1 MNSRLKDSENMLIF
15 GVNWM
20 PVPAF
25 AVDAAGRV
33 IAWNRWM
40 RELTGVEAP
49 EVIGRGDF
57 EYALPFYGERRPIL
71 IDFAL
76 SPDRKDHEAGYVFLR
91 KESFQYVAQTYAP
104 FVKKGPGRRVLC
116 RANPVYD
123 DHRKIIGAVETV
135 EDVSACFTSAAPQSA
150 SMPEGAWSGQADSP
164 QPCSG
169 SPIFQDREDAFRYKV
184 QKVQEDER
192 KRIARDLHDTV
203 LQQLGVAR
211 LKLGCAFENNL
222 HNEHV
227 ACAAGMVQE
236 SIDELRKIIENLRPA
251 ELDHLGISEVVKRC
265 CKEFQ
270 SNYAG
275 VSVAS
280 SIDVDEWKISNDMK
294 IAIYRIVQEALNNVA
309 KHSRADFVQI
319 DLCSKDEG
327 FELVVDDNGVG
338 FDPDSVLASASG
350 RKNLGLIGMKERAE
364 LLGGNFNVC
373 ASPGNGARI
382 CARWPQKNNPAFI

>member
-1 MNSRLKDSENMLIF
+1 MNDRLKDSENMLIF

-76 SPDRKDHEAGYVFLR
+76 SSDRKDHEAGYVFLR
-91 KESFQYVAQTYAP
+91 KDSFQLIAETYAP
-104 FVKKGPGRRVLC
+104 FVRKGPGRRVLC
-116 RANPVYD
+116 RANPVYGVD
-123 DHRKIIGAVETV
+123 QKMIGAVETV
-135 EDVSACFTSAAPQSA
+135 EDVSAYCTAIGALPGSPRQECRLSEQS
-150 SMPEGAWSGQADSP
+150 DSS
-164 QPCSG
+164 QPCSENRV
-169 SPIFQDREDAFRYKV
+169 SRDREDSFRHEV

-203 LQQLGVAR
+203 LQRLGVVKLR
-211 LKLGCAFENNL
+211 LGCVSGNVL
-222 HNEHV
+222 QNEGV
-227 ACAAGMVQE
+227 ACATTMVQE

-251 ELDHLGISEVVKRC
+251 ELDLLGISEVVKRY

-270 SNYAG
+270 GNNG
-275 VSVAS
+275 GIFVES
-280 SIDVDEWKISNDMK
+280 SIDVDEGKISNDLK
-294 IAIYRIVQEALNNVA
+294 IAIYRIAQEALNNIV
-309 KHSRADFVQI
+309 KHSQADHVKI
-319 DLCSKDEG
+319 DLRGGDEG

-338 FDPDSVLASASG
+338 FDPDSVLATASG
-350 RKNLGLIGMKERAE
+350 RRNLGLIGMKERTE
-364 LLGGNFNVC
+364 LLGGDFNVC

-382 CARWPQKNNPAFI
+382 CAKWPQKH

>member
-1 MNSRLKDSENMLIF
+1 MLIF
-15 GVNWM
+15 GVDWM

-76 SPDRKDHEAGYVFLR
+76 SSDRKDHEADYVFLR
-91 KESFQYVAQTYAP
+91 KEPFQYVAQAYAP
-104 FVKKGPGRRVLC
+104 FVRKGPGRRVLC

-123 DHRKIIGAVETV
+123 DHRNMIGAVETV
-135 EDVSACFTSAAPQSA
+135 EDVSACFTLAGALQGA
-150 SMPEGAWSGQADSP
+150 SMPKCAWSGHAGSS

-169 SPIFQDREDAFRYKV
+169 SPVFHDREDAFRHKV

-203 LQQLGVAR
+203 LQRLGMAKLR
-211 LKLGCAFENNL
+211 LGCVSGNVLQKES
-222 HNEHV
+222 V
-227 ACAAGMVQE
+227 AYATTMVQE
-236 SIDELRKIIENLRPA
+236 SIDELRKVIEDLRPA
-251 ELDHLGISEVVKRC
+251 ELDLLGISAAVERY

-270 SNYAG
+270 GNNG
-275 VSVAS
+275 GIFVES
-280 SIDVDEWKISNDMK
+280 SIDVDEGKISNDLK
-294 IAIYRIVQEALNNVA
+294 IAIYRIAQEALNNIV
-309 KHSRADFVQI
+309 KHSRADHVKI
-319 DLCSKDEG
+319 DLRGGDEG
-327 FELVVDDNGVG
+327 FELVIDDNGVG
-338 FDPDSVLASASG
+338 FDPDSVLVPSSG
-350 RKNLGLIGMKERAE
+350 RRNLGLIGMKERAE
-364 LLGGNFNVC
+364 LLGGDFNVC

-382 CARWPQKNNPAFI
+382 CAKWPQKH

>member
-1 MNSRLKDSENMLIF
+1 MNRRLKHSENMLIF
-15 GVNWM
+15 GVDWM

-76 SPDRKDHEAGYVFLR
+76 SSDRKDHEADYVFLR
-91 KESFQYVAQTYAP
+91 KEPFQYVAQAYAP
-104 FVKKGPGRRVLC
+104 FVRKGPGRRVLC

-123 DHRKIIGAVETV
+123 DHRNMIGAVETV
-135 EDVSACFTSAAPQSA
+135 EDVSACFTLAGALQGA
-150 SMPEGAWSGQADSP
+150 SMPKCAWSGHAGSS

-169 SPIFQDREDAFRYKV
+169 SPVFHDREDAFRHKV

-203 LQQLGVAR
+203 LQRLGMAKLR
-211 LKLGCAFENNL
+211 LGCVSGNVLQKES
-222 HNEHV
+222 V
-227 ACAAGMVQE
+227 AYATTMVQE
-236 SIDELRKIIENLRPA
+236 SIDELRKVIEDLRPA
-251 ELDHLGISEVVKRC
+251 ELDLLGISAAVERY

-270 SNYAG
+270 GNNG
-275 VSVAS
+275 GIFVES
-280 SIDVDEWKISNDMK
+280 SIDVDEGKISNDLK
-294 IAIYRIVQEALNNVA
+294 IAIYRIAQEALNNIV
-309 KHSRADFVQI
+309 KHSRADHVKI
-319 DLCSKDEG
+319 DLRGGDEG
-327 FELVVDDNGVG
+327 FELVIDDNGVG
-338 FDPDSVLASASG
+338 FDPDSVLVPSSG
-350 RKNLGLIGMKERAE
+350 RRNLGLIGMKERAE
-364 LLGGNFNVC
+364 LLGGDFNVC

-382 CARWPQKNNPAFI
+382 CAKWPQKH

>member
-1 MNSRLKDSENMLIF
+1 LNRRLKHSENMLIF
-15 GVNWM
+15 GVEWM

-76 SPDRKDHEAGYVFLR
+76 SSDRKDHEADYVFLR

-104 FVKKGPGRRVLC
+104 FVRKGPGRRVLC
-116 RANPVYD
+116 CANPVYD
-123 DHRKIIGAVETV
+123 DHRNMIGAVETV
-135 EDVSACFTSAAPQSA
+135 EDVSACFTLAGALQGA
-150 SMPEGAWSGQADSP
+150 SMREGAWSGHAGSS

-169 SPIFQDREDAFRYKV
+169 SPVFHDREDAFRHKV

-203 LQQLGVAR
+203 LQRLGMAKIR
-211 LKLGCAFENNL
+211 LGCVSGNVLQKES
-222 HNEHV
+222 
-227 ACAAGMVQE
+227 AAYATTMVQE
-236 SIDELRKIIENLRPA
+236 SIDELRKIIEDLRPA
-251 ELDHLGISEVVKRC
+251 ELDLLGISAAVERY

-270 SNYAG
+270 GNNG
-275 VSVAS
+275 GIFVES
-280 SIDVDEWKISNDMK
+280 SIDVDEGKISNDLK
-294 IAIYRIVQEALNNVA
+294 IAIYRIAQEALNNIV
-309 KHSRADFVQI
+309 KHSQADHVKI
-319 DLCSKDEG
+319 DLRGGDEG
-327 FELVVDDNGVG
+327 FELVIDDNGVG
-338 FDPDSVLASASG
+338 FDPDSVLAPASG
-350 RKNLGLIGMKERAE
+350 RRNLGLIGMKERAE

-382 CARWPQKNNPAFI
+382 CAKWPQKH